1 MKRILFIAYTTY
13 ISDARVRRHA
23 EALAQR
29 GDRVDVICLAPDQ
42 PFDRRGVNVIGLG
55 MGRYRG
61 ARAAGYINGYLQFL
75 IKASYQAARLSRRR
89 SYDTVVVCT
98 MPDAA
103 VLCGLIPRL
112 RGARLVLDVH
122 DTMPELYLAK
132 FPGWRGRIG
141 ARLLRIEERA
151 SAALADCVVAVHDLH
166 AQRLINAGIPKDK
179 LRVIINS
186 PDSVLFK
193 REGTAAEAGP
203 GFTLVCH
210 GTITRRLGLD
220 VAIRAVAL
228 LRDRIPG
235 LRLRVRGIG
244 DYVESAQ
251 ALAATLGLDGAVSF
265 ENRVPVE
272 KLPPLLKQAHAG
284 LVPNVANSA
293 THLMLPA
300 KLLEFAALGIPAI
313 APRLRTI
320 EHYFGDD
327 VFLFEPG
334 NVESMAGAIERVY
347 REPELARRMAAAA
360 GARMSHLAWN
370 IQRKRLF
377 DVVDSP
383 SGASPQTGV

>member
-186 PDSVLFK
+186 PGG
-193 REGTAAEAGP
+193 RAG
-203 GFTLVCH
+203 LY
-210 GTITRRLGLD
+210 
-220 VAIRAVAL
+220 
-228 LRDRIPG
+228 PG
-235 LRLRVRGIG
+235 LPRDDHAPSGTGCRDSGR
-244 DYVESAQ
+244 S
-251 ALAATLGLDGAVSF
+251 LAARSDSGT
-265 ENRVPVE
+265 
-272 KLPPLLKQAHAG
+272 
-284 LVPNVANSA
+284 
-293 THLMLPA
+293 
-300 KLLEFAALGIPAI
+300 
-313 APRLRTI
+313 
-320 EHYFGDD
+320 
-327 VFLFEPG
+327 
-334 NVESMAGAIERVY
+334 
-347 REPELARRMAAAA
+347 AAA
-360 GARMSHLAWN
+360 GARN
-370 IQRKRLF
+370 R
-377 DVVDSP
+377 
-383 SGASPQTGV
+383 